1 MAITSEIIGKLGGAE
16 VEVTPVVGSI
26 ANREGTRN
34 IHTVEVPAGETY
46 LAVVIGSGT
55 VVSGLN
61 ATLDMSIGGKR
72 TRQLDGTHMTATAI
86 ISETSSISLHSN
98 ANGESTFTGHL
109 YTVKM

>member
-1 MAITSEIIGKLGGAE
+1 MAITSEIIGKLGGAD

-34 IHTVEVPAGETY
+34 IHTVEVPAGEPY

-55 VVSGLN
+55 VVSALN
-61 ATLDMSIGGKR
+61 ATLDMSIGGKM
-72 TRQLDGTHMTATAI
+72 TRQKDGAHMTAAAV
-86 ISETSSISLHSN
+86 ISETSSVSLHSD

-109 YTVKM
+109 YTVKI